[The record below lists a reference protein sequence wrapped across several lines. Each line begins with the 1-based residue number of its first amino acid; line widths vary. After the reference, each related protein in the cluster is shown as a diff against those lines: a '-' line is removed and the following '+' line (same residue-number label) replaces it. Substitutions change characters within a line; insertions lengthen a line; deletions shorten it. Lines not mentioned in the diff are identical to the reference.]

1 MYIIYHNIY
10 IYTYS
15 VIFSINYYF
24 FLRLFL
30 FCECV
35 VAFRVLVLHS
45 WTANSFE
52 SVWAWGHQGP
62 GPRRKE
68 FLDGLADMRRPGEA
82 VTMDSPWIHHGFT
95 MLNAG
100 LAHLPKLWTPRS
112 THHKYVI
119 TTLYTPKKCTP
130 RSVNRKQFIKQFT
143 TPSHKLPIR
152 RRNQK
157 NNSPQTPS
165 TKNSNG

>member
-1 MYIIYHNIY
+1 M
-10 IYTYS
+10 
-15 VIFSINYYF
+15 F
-24 FLRLFL
+24 FLDYFYFVNVLLLFG
-30 FCECV
+30 FSCCTVEQ
-35 VAFRVLVLHS
+35 R
-45 WTANSFE
+45 TALSRFE
-52 SVWAWGHQGP
+52 LGVTKALGRGARNFWMAL
-62 GPRRKE
+62 RTC
-68 FLDGLADMRRPGEA
+68 ADQVKQSPWIHHGF
-82 VTMDSPWIHHGFT
+82 TMDSPWVHHGFT